1 LSFDFEHAVTSPF
14 KMGPGLRRLPPASI
28 QLTPNR
34 PGARHL
40 REKLAVFSTW
50 PTEALLA
57 KPGFD
62 SLPALLHLCRQAAA
76 EHPLAFS
83 LAEGD
88 RLEAHWL
95 GWWAT
100 SAGAFGRIEGVASA
114 WPEVGTCISGL
125 APRWRLAALI
135 ALALKEDLAVV
146 DGRRATLPWLA
157 VALPSHWAPAE
168 KIGRHFAEVHA
179 PVADNAMLI
188 TAGEHLMQL
197 VTHTDRWERFVW
209 NITPHRRLNH
219 HPARVDP
226 AGWDAHTPWADIGRV
241 AWFRTERQTFIPV
254 PERSQAVFTIAVDVE
269 PLGSA
274 IRTARQAQA
283 LHDAVATM
291 SHDVLA
297 YRKMHIVRSPLLR
310 WLKARADGAPSE

>member
-14 KMGPGLRRLPPASI
+14 NMRPGLRRLPPASN

-50 PTEALLA
+50 PTEALLVE
-57 KPGFD
+57 PGFD
-62 SLPALLHLCRQAAA
+62 SRPALLHLCRQAAV
-76 EHPLAFS
+76 EHPLAFT
-83 LAEGD
+83 LVEDD

-100 SAGAFGRIEGVASA
+100 SAGAFGRMKGGASA
-114 WPEVGTCISGL
+114 WPDVGTCLSSL
-125 APRWRLAALI
+125 APRWRFAALI
-135 ALALKEDLAVV
+135 ALALKEDLALV
-146 DGRRATLPWLA
+146 DGSSATLPWLA

-179 PVADNAMLI
+179 AVADNAMLL
-188 TAGEHLMQL
+188 TAGEHLMRL
-197 VTHTDRWERFVW
+197 VTHSDRWERFVW
-209 NITPHRRLNH
+209 NITPHCRLNH

-226 AGWDAHTPWADIGRV
+226 VGWDAHMPWADISRV
-241 AWFRTERQTFIPV
+241 GWFRTERQTFIPV
-254 PERSQAVFTIAVDVE
+254 PERSQAVFTIAVEVE

-274 IRTARQAQA
+274 IRTAGQAQA
-283 LHDAVATM
+283 LHEAVASM
-291 SHDVLA
+291 SDDVLA
-297 YRKMHIVRSPLLR
+297 YRKMQIVRSPLLR
-310 WLKARADGAPSE
+310 WLKSRADGASNA